1 MFRVVILF
9 LLMSACF
16 ADEKGSKESETKKGK
31 QERYARELANPNAV
45 LTSLKFKLRHY
56 EYTGK
61 LPEADA
67 QNGTLLL
74 LQPTLPFPQKNGK
87 TLYVRPGFPLHFD
100 QPFYDSTDSDME
112 SRFGLGDMS
121 LDVQYG
127 TTEDNGVL
135 WSVGFA
141 NLLPTATENE
151 LGFNKFTAGPGF
163 QLGHL
168 GKKHVVGFYTNH
180 QWDVAGSGDQQ
191 YNVTSTQ
198 LFGVY
203 LPGGGWN
210 VGSVPTINYDH
221 DTDKWTI
228 PLNLAFGK
236 TVLINDRPWKV
247 NFEINYFVER
257 DDIFAPEWMFGIT
270 IAPVLENIFARW
282 F

>member
-180 QWDVAGSGDQQ
+180 QWMSLVQVINNITSLRLSYLVFIYLVAAGM
-191 YNVTSTQ
+191 
-198 LFGVY
+198 
-203 LPGGGWN
+203 
-210 VGSVPTINYDH
+210 SVVFRRLIMI
-221 DTDKWTI
+221 TI
-228 PLNLAFGK
+228 P
-236 TVLINDRPWKV
+236 INGRYHS
-247 NFEINYFVER
+247 I
-257 DDIFAPEWMFGIT
+257 
-270 IAPVLENIFARW
+270 
-282 F
+282 